1 MIGGVTLLATFAA
14 IYYWFPKMFGRFMNE
29 RLGKVHF
36 WLTFLP
42 FFLVFFL
49 QHFLGLQGA
58 PRRYYAF
65 TTYEYLR
72 ETLGQNVAI
81 SHTAFLLIAGQM
93 VFAVNFVWSLVAGRV
108 AAANPWQATTLE
120 WETSSPPPHG
130 NFSEIPTVHRWAYE
144 YAVDGATSDYTP
156 QTVPA
161 RQVTVTS

>member
-1 MIGGVTLLATFAA
+1 MIGGVTLLGTFAGL
-14 IYYWFPKMFGRFMNE
+14 YFWFPKMFGRFMSE

-42 FFLVFFL
+42 FFTVFFM

-72 ETLGQNVAI
+72 QTLAENVAI
-81 SHTAFLLIAGQM
+81 SHTAFLLLAGQV
-93 VFAVNFVWSLVAGRV
+93 VFAVNFVWSLFAGRV
-108 AAANPWQATTLE
+108 ASPNPWQSATLE

-130 NFSEIPTVHRWAYE
+130 NFAELPTVHRWAYE
-144 YAVDGATSDYTP
+144 YAVEAGDADYVP
-156 QTVPA
+156 QAAAPRKAAV
-161 RQVTVTS
+161 V